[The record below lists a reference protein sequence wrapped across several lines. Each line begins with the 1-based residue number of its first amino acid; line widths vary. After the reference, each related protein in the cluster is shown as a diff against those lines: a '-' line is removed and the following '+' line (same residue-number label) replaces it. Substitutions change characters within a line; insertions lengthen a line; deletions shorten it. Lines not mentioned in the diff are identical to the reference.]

1 MKQQA
6 HMSSRTFTVDLVPE
20 QYKER
25 YLTRGY
31 RQPYSSFLDCLVSLF
46 RLNNETLNVWT
57 HLIPLIIIVVYFR
70 QTFPSEVWPPS
81 NISPYHYPLLAH
93 EMSTM
98 VTLTGSVI
106 AHTFNCMNPRIRH
119 ICFYVD
125 YTAMAMFFMGG
136 ACASFYYMRPL
147 DNVLFSMP
155 NIYMGLTSMS
165 GIVTVYLCSAS
176 RHKWDSSKYL
186 IQTLAFGLTFLTGS
200 FPSYYR
206 LVSCLIS
213 GQKWTP
219 SMMYLALGSFTYLVA
234 AVLNAIRFP
243 ESHHGGTFD
252 ICGHSHQWMHVLTS
266 VGTMF
271 HIIAFESELETR
283 SDELETLLQGVT
295 FLSTLGWTLV
305 TLMVASIVTISFGS
319 NLTVDGHL
327 KNKKQD

>member
-1 MKQQA
+1 MKQQT
-6 HMSSRTFTVDLVPE
+6 HDSRTITVDLVPE

-31 RQPYSSFLDCLVSLF
+31 RQPYSSFLDCLASLF

-57 HLIPLIIIVVYFR
+57 HLIPLIIIVVYFK
-70 QTFPSEVWPPS
+70 QICPSEVWSPS

-93 EMSTM
+93 EISTM
-98 VTLTGSVI
+98 VTLIGSVI

-125 YTAMAMFFMGG
+125 YTALAMFFMGG

-147 DNVLFSMP
+147 DNNVLFSMP

-165 GIVTVYLCSAS
+165 CILTVYLCSAS

-186 IQTLAFGLTFLTGS
+186 IRTIAFGVTFLTGS

-219 SMMYLALGSFTYLVA
+219 SMIYLALGSFMYLVGA
-234 AVLNAIRFP
+234 ILNAIRFP
-243 ESHHGGTFD
+243 ESRYGSTFD
-252 ICGHSHQWMHVLTS
+252 ICGHSHQWMHIFTS

-271 HIIAFESELETR
+271 HINAFKSELKTR
-283 SDELETLLQGVT
+283 SEELETLLQGLT
-295 FLSTLGWTLV
+295 FLSTLGWTLI
-305 TLMVASIVTISFGS
+305 TLMVASIIAIWFGS

-327 KNKKQD
+327 KNEKQD